1 MAGPTLE
8 WRLMAM
14 LEFVS
19 MLVMYGDESATL
31 CSLQDTLHMTMP
43 VSSTRFLGLSSVRN
57 FP

>member
-1 MAGPTLE
+1 
-8 WRLMAM
+8 MAM

-43 VSSTRFLGLSSVRN
+43 VSSTRFLGLSLVRN